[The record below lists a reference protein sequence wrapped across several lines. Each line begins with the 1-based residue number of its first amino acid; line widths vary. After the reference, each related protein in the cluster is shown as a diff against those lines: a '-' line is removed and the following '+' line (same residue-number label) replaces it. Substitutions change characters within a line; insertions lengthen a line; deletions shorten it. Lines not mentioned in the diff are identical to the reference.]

1 MKNKSYLSGL
11 QISNTRSLYFLIAI
25 FIPLVGCSQ
34 NLPDNNLIGETKP
47 IPNNAIQVKKDLY
60 YVPIG
65 TDKNGCTQYQL
76 FSQLQSTMTA
86 IAYRD
91 SQGNFV
97 SSSKL
102 INCQ

>member
-1 MKNKSYLSGL
+1 M
-11 QISNTRSLYFLIAI
+11 
-25 FIPLVGCSQ
+25 PLVGCSE
-34 NLPDNNLIGETKP
+34 NLPEKNLIGGIQPTP
-47 IPNNAIQVKKDLY
+47 DNAIQVGKDLY

-65 TDKNGCTQYQL
+65 KDKNGCTQYQL

-91 SQGNFV
+91 SKGNFV